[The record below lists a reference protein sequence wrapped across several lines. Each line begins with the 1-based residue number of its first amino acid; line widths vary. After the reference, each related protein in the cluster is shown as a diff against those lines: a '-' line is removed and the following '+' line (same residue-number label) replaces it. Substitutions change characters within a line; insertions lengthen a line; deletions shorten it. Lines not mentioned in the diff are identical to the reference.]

1 MGLDQLK
8 NRLKIE
14 NPTTS
19 EGFRVNC
26 GNGYVYSFVAII
38 F

>member
-19 EGFRVNC
+19 KGFRVNYE
-26 GNGYVYSFVAII
+26 NGYCLSL
-38 F
+38 